1 MQHFL
6 LQLWNIFEYV
16 LRVIIVN
23 NYKLLIIFP
32 QSDVYLN
39 EPIKIDKL
47 IKLANQSINSIFT
60 KRHIKGEKHI
70 AQENLRKSDVS
81 ENRKVCYGR
90 FLRNGFHRTY
100 RYISKSSWVQDL
112 EKSAN
117 QSFLNERWNWM
128 IKAFAGVCLSMSIRL
143 LRPCFNKGKASSPC
157 YNFLLYLFHKIWM
170 IIKVIWPVNYVLSL
184 KPWNPYPF
192 QKESFYLWC
201 LSGVDYHC
209 SLSSLYSTCNR
220 NTCNPLSRFHQNT
233 SPCTNSWLLK

>member
-70 AQENLRKSDVS
+70 AQMDFAEKLRKSDVS

-100 RYISKSSWVQDL
+100 RYISKSS
-112 EKSAN
+112 
-117 QSFLNERWNWM
+117 
-128 IKAFAGVCLSMSIRL
+128 
-143 LRPCFNKGKASSPC
+143 
-157 YNFLLYLFHKIWM
+157 
-170 IIKVIWPVNYVLSL
+170 
-184 KPWNPYPF
+184 
-192 QKESFYLWC
+192 
-201 LSGVDYHC
+201 
-209 SLSSLYSTCNR
+209 
-220 NTCNPLSRFHQNT
+220 
-233 SPCTNSWLLK
+233 